1 MHNLISTLKNG
12 ILIKKQ
18 VIYKKF
24 NKEDQE
30 LLNILWNEGLI
41 LGYKKLRNNNFDF
54 NIIKIFLKYKKN
66 NSVINSINIIS
77 KPSLRVYCSLEDL
90 WKLKNVQG
98 LIIIS
103 TDSGLKTIYECK
115 NLNLGG
121 QLIALIK

>member
-41 LGYKKLRNNNFDF
+41 LGYKKLCNNNFDF

>member
-24 NKEDQE
+24 NKKDQE

-41 LGYKKLRNNNFDF
+41 LGYKKLCNNNFDF

-77 KPSLRVYCSLEDL
+77 KPSLRIYCSLEDL

-98 LIIIS
+98 LIIVS